1 MLRNVRKLVTYHI
14 NFSPTCRTFCPCVRT
29 IERYLS
35 TSKDHPSIKEIR
47 KMNRCARK
55 IISSSK
61 DQKDF
66 EGSILK
72 CTKDQP
78 CPTSKGVR
86 KICDMCSKDARKICD
101 MCSKDFERSSF
112 EAVLVFIF
120 RLMQVFRRIQML
132 WNFMN
137 SDSVLGLII

>member
-1 MLRNVRKLVTYHI
+1 
-14 NFSPTCRTFCPCVRT
+14 
-29 IERYLS
+29 
-35 TSKDHPSIKEIR
+35 
-47 KMNRCARK
+47 MNRSARK

-66 EGSILK
+66 EGSSLR

-78 CPTSKGVR
+78 CPTSKGVRKICDMCSKDAR

-120 RLMQVFRRIQML
+120 RLMQMFRRIQVL

>member
-1 MLRNVRKLVTYHI
+1 
-14 NFSPTCRTFCPCVRT
+14 
-29 IERYLS
+29 
-35 TSKDHPSIKEIR
+35 
-47 KMNRCARK
+47 MNRSARK

-66 EGSILK
+66 EGSSLR

-112 EAVLVFIF
+112 EAILVFIF